1 MKAESNIKP
10 SNKMVIEEINGRT
23 IVGLY
28 DLDNI
33 IEETRDEE
41 TIYKYNYYEII
52 IEDREISDEDYPRL
66 IEAARVTEYI
76 KLAKE
81 IREKRDK
88 LLADTD
94 WTMMAD
100 VNMEVEKREKYVNYR
115 QELRD
120 ITKQEDFPYNVTFPV
135 LEV

>member
-66 IEAARVTEYI
+66 IEAARVTEYNN
-76 KLAKE
+76 LAKE
-81 IREKRDK
+81 IRGKRDK

>member
-10 SNKMVIEEINGRT
+10 SNKMVIEDINGRT

-52 IEDREISDEDYPRL
+52 IEDREITDEDYPRL
-66 IEAARVTEYI
+66 LEAARVAEYT

-81 IREKRDK
+81 VREKRDK

-100 VNMEVEKREKYVNYR
+100 VNMEIEKREKYVNYR